1 MKGVV
6 LVDPVAMLGPSDA
19 DLARAIAR
27 EHYKLQCQLLVEDG
41 VPSFEL
47 RRRRLRLI
55 GLAPLWKLSVR
66 KLGLADI
73 VTSAT
78 SSDTLR
84 RSIDS

>member
-6 LVDPVAMLGPSDA
+6 SVDPVAMLGPSDA

-27 EHYKLQCQLLVEDG
+27 ERYRLQCQLLVDNG

-55 GLAPLWKLSVR
+55 GLAPLSKLTIR
-66 KLGLADI
+66 RLRLADI

-78 SSDTLR
+78 SSDT
-84 RSIDS
+84 

>member
-47 RRRRLRLI
+47 RRRRLRWI
-55 GLAPLWKLSVR
+55 GLAPRSKLSSR
-66 KLGLADI
+66 RLRLADI
-73 VTSAT
+73 ATSAT
-78 SSDTLR
+78 SSDSLR
-84 RSIDS
+84 RSTDS